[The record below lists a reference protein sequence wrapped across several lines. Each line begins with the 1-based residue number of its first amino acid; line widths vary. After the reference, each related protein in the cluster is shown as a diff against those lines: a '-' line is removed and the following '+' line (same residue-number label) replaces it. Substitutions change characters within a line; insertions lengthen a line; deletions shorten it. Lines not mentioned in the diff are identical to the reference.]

1 MTDYLVAVYDVFR
14 EIISV
19 RSYTQDLWRKVAY
32 DDLNS
37 AVAAA
42 VSNIAITAVRKMAT
56 QILLDFPGND
66 SFDAILQT
74 ITRGSPEKLKKNF
87 SVSLLAA
94 KDDNTNVRENYV
106 HIEEQFLMYVYKDFC
121 DFIADF
127 RSNCTGKPTK
137 CLQTELA
144 NRDPKFKL
152 EKATPEERIKWRR
165 AYTINWLYDLVNLF
179 SSIVVQR
186 ITLKGEKHDLATV
199 DWSTSGPW
207 HHHRRLFGLNGFA
220 GFVTSLAFQ
229 NPSADLKSKIQPH
242 HVFQLQCIVDSMT
255 VSRGW
260 RVNCLYG
267 HITAPPP
274 PPPQKFFPRRDVNL
288 FLDREN
294 KTQAGFLQ
302 GELIL
307 RQLLDRDAA
316 SRGNPNLHE
325 AALTEAIRVNF
336 IDFLGETKYMY
347 GLNKIPS
354 SRFTS
359 TNANGL
365 YEHSPFLCSAGLL
378 EGLELAYLIGIY
390 IWDTAPELTMAI
402 HLHNMLEK
410 KGFLKKPIGL
420 WSSIAGVFVSSLF
433 ANTKT
438 PPTSL
443 AQAFLD
449 HAQRR
454 DIRARARNKSAAD
467 LVGAL
472 NPKANMFFK
481 NKSHTQI
488 LREAGWDPER
498 IPDSDFLIPS
508 ILAAQRLSQVK
519 RQRDPVT
526 EKMKLEE
533 SELVRRAKKSGMS
546 EDEII
551 ALGSSVD
558 ALASINARDALK
570 VQQMER

>member
-94 KDDNTNVRENYV
+94 KDDNTNVRKVRENYV

-260 RVNCLYG
+260 R
-267 HITAPPP
+267 
-274 PPPQKFFPRRDVNL
+274 
-288 FLDREN
+288 
-294 KTQAGFLQ
+294 